1 MALRSLAS
9 RRAFL
14 ALAGAGLAAA
24 VAACRGP
31 REQHDQGA
39 MPGRR
44 PATTASTIPR
54 ASGTSTSTT
63 PAAAGPA
70 RVVFHGPRDGRQVAL
85 TFHGS
90 GDPALV
96 VRLLDEVA
104 REGVPISVF
113 VVGRWLEQHPA
124 MATRILAGGHELDN
138 HTFTHPSLGQL
149 GRAEV
154 DQEIRRCQ
162 AVLERLAGGGRYFR
176 PSGMPTPTPL
186 VLAAAGAAGY
196 PVVVSFDVDPRD
208 YADPGAAAVAARV
221 AAGLAPGSIVSL
233 HTGHAGTVTALPHVL
248 AAVRAR
254 GLQPVP
260 VHQLLEHQKR
270 RSSGG

>member
-1 MALRSLAS
+1 MVPWSRAS
-9 RRAFL
+9 RRSFL
-14 ALAGAGLAAA
+14 ALAGTGLAAA
-24 VAACRGP
+24 LAACRGQ
-31 REQHDQGA
+31 REQQHGA
-39 MPGRR
+39 LARR
-44 PATTASTIPR
+44 PATTVSTIPR
-54 ASGTSTSTT
+54 APGAPSSTA
-63 PAAAGPA
+63 PGAGGPA
-70 RVVFHGPRDGRQVAL
+70 RPVFHGPRDGRQVAL

-96 VRLLDEVA
+96 LRLLDEVG
-104 REGVPISVF
+104 REHVPITVF
-113 VVGRWLEQHPA
+113 VVGRWLEQHPE
-124 MATRILAGGHELDN
+124 MAGRILAGGHELGN
-138 HTFTHPSLGQL
+138 HTYTHPQLGRL

-154 DQEIRRCQ
+154 DREIRGCR

-176 PSGMPTPTPL
+176 PSGMTAPTPL

-233 HTGHAGTVTALPHVL
+233 HTGHAGTVAALPHII

-254 GLQPVP
+254 GLKPVP
-260 VHQLLEHQKR
+260 VHQLLQ
-270 RSSGG
+270 S